1 METSCNRPLDLDDA
15 VALIGVLAALQA
27 LVERGEVSQ
36 EGIRALRHSLEQ
48 GRALLAGSNQ
58 NEIATAL
65 GNLNTRLRTTLE

>member
-1 METSCNRPLDLDDA
+1 METSSNRPLDLNDA

-36 EGIRALRHSLEQ
+36 EGTNALRHSLEQ
-48 GRALLAGSNQ
+48 GCALLAGSNQ

-65 GNLNTRLRTTLE
+65 GSLNTRLRTTLE

>member
-27 LVERGEVSQ
+27 LVERSEVSQ
-36 EGIRALRHSLEQ
+36 EGINALRHSLEQ
-48 GRALLAGSNQ
+48 GRALLPGSNR

-65 GNLNTRLRTTLE
+65 GSLNTRLRTTLE